1 MEPKA
6 IIVIVLCAVI
16 LGEMCIR
23 DRKYPVVFEYAGQN
37 VATVQLEVND
47 GEAIENTLK
56 YGKVSGWK
64 VDQDCLLYTSPSARS
79 AAGTA
84 PPPG

>member
-1 MEPKA
+1 MSDE
-6 IIVIVLCAVI
+6 
-16 LGEMCIR
+16 
-23 DRKYPVVFEYAGQN
+23 KYPVVFEYAGQD

-64 VDQDCLLYTSPSARS
+64 VDQD
-79 AAGTA
+79 GI
-84 PPPG
+84 